1 MAQSQDDS
9 HNHAHLLQLAYQGDA
24 RAIATLMNRHLKR
37 QRMLAQVGWKGSGL
51 HVFIEAVQAPNPE
64 PLMSS
69 IYRTVLRLQLSSL
82 KTLKVSCRQIGT
94 PHIAWSQ
101 ERSIAPVQKAMAQK
115 SGIQSSDRPLPD
127 RPSPAP
133 TSLIDWLNQ
142 KAQADLSALIQPIST
157 VDADQTELRFLRFS
171 FSRSETALLP
181 LASIRQVMKVH
192 PQRILPVPDMPTSV
206 LGICNFRGEI
216 LWLVDLGLQIG
227 FQGVAQQNALSSQA
241 AYANHSEQFL
251 GWMAIVIQAQ
261 GKSLGLIVPEIID
274 IESHNPRQL
283 QSAAIDLFPPTLL
296 PFIQGYLVRSS
307 SPVLDAN
314 ALIADSRLQV
324 HAA

>member
-1 MAQSQDDS
+1 MAQSQDDGS
-9 HNHAHLLQLAYQGDA
+9 NHAHLLRLAYQGDA

-37 QRMLAQVGWKGSGL
+37 QKMVAQVGWKGSAL
-51 HVFIEAVQAPNPE
+51 QVLIEAIQAPNPE

-69 IYRTVLRLQLSSL
+69 IYRTVTRLQLSSL
-82 KTLKVSCRQIGT
+82 KSLKVSCRQIGT

-101 ERSIAPVQKAMAQK
+101 ERAIASAEKAAQNGAAQK
-115 SGIQSSDRPLPD
+115 SDRPVLPLL
-127 RPSPAP
+127 SAP
-133 TSLIDWLNQ
+133 TSLTDWLTQ
-142 KAQADLSALIQPIST
+142 KAQAELSALIQPIST

-171 FSRSETALLP
+171 FSPSETALLP
-181 LASIRQVMKVH
+181 LTSIRQVMQVL

-227 FQGVAQQNALSSQA
+227 FQGVAPQNRLSSQA
-241 AYANHSEQFL
+241 AYATQLSEKFL

-261 GKSLGLIVPEIID
+261 GKSLGLIVPEVID
-274 IESHNPRQL
+274 IESHNPKQL
-283 QSAAIDLFPPTLL
+283 QPPAIDLFPPTLL

-307 SPVLDAN
+307 SPVLDAS
-314 ALIADSRLQV
+314 ALITDSRLQV